1 MVPAMNKTLPTTLI
15 TLALAAIPTTAMAH
29 PITFGHRLDHEP
41 SNSSPAHTCDGSQDP
56 TPACTR
62 IPNDGDG
69 GGAVAAGMTAP
80 RKGTIK
86 QFKVRAGAPGDLQ
99 FVIVKKNGEFA
110 KARYRS
116 PVFHVQ
122 GLGFNQDEASAVE
135 TFKAPKGVK
144 IRKGDYVGIES
155 TSTSALYCSH
165 GGPSQLIYS
174 PALGSTYQTATTD
187 DGCELL
193 VGAVLKKKS

>member
-1 MVPAMNKTLPTTLI
+1 MKNFTLPTTL
-15 TLALAAIPTTAMAH
+15 LALAMLPASAIAS

-41 SNSSPAHTCDGSQDP
+41 SNSSPAHNCKEDGSSDP

-86 QFKVRAGAPGDLQ
+86 KFKVRAGAPGDLR
-99 FVIVKKNGEFA
+99 FVIVKKNGQFA

-116 PVFHVQ
+116 PVFGVQ
-122 GLGFNQDEASAVE
+122 GLGFNADEASAVE
-135 TFKAPKGVK
+135 TFKVKGVK
-144 IRKGDYVGIES
+144 VHKGDYVGIES

-174 PALGSTYQTATTD
+174 PALGSTYQTPTTD

-193 VGAVLKKKS
+193 VGAVMKPKK

>member
-1 MVPAMNKTLPTTLI
+1 MKNISLPTTLVAI
-15 TLALAAIPTTAMAH
+15 AIATLPATSIAS

-41 SNSSPAHTCDGSQDP
+41 SNSSPAHNCKEDGSDDL

-80 RKGTIK
+80 ARGVIK
-86 QFKVRAGAPGDLQ
+86 RFKVRAGAPGDLR
-99 FVIVKKNGEFA
+99 FVIVKQNGEFA

-122 GLGFNQDEASAVE
+122 GLGFNEDEASAVE
-135 TFKAPKGVK
+135 TFKVK
-144 IRKGDYVGIES
+144 AKVRKGDYVGIES

-165 GGPSQLIYS
+165 GGDSQVIYS
-174 PALGSTYQTATTD
+174 PALGSAYATPTTT

-193 VGAVLKKKS
+193 VGAVMKPRH

>member
-1 MVPAMNKTLPTTLI
+1 MNNKTLPITLI
-15 TLALAAIPTTAMAH
+15 ALALAPSAAIAH
-29 PITFGHRLDHEP
+29 PVTFGHRLDHEP
-41 SNSSPAHTCDGSQDP
+41 SNSSPAHNCKEDGSQDP

-62 IPNDGDG
+62 IPNDEAG

-80 RKGTIK
+80 RKGTVK
-86 QFKVRAGAPGDLQ
+86 EFKVRAGAPGDLR
-99 FVIVKKNGEFA
+99 FVVVKKNGEFA
-110 KARYRS
+110 KARYRT

-122 GLGFNQDEASAVE
+122 GLGFNADEASAVE

-144 IRKGDYVGIES
+144 VHKGDYVGIES

-193 VGAVLKKKS
+193 VGAVLKKPQA